1 MSVRNWLCKS
11 AYWMT
16 LTQWHLHFPQRCHG
30 KQWHSSVAGQLRYAG
45 IETLFHGQKSWVG
58 RRSSYFLIFSNAA
71 ASAAAPATNDVLAK
85 WEFANVSEIVT
96 SHVMHL
102 PLPHGIKVIPS
113 GRLLSLFNNPAGSFL
128 HGILA
133 FKSVRQIISLMA
145 SWRAM
150 WHVLR
155 RHAGPWLPLSSTRA
169 PQMHVY
175 GSQRPTPSRRP
186 TATRM
191 ASLSKRRPQAVI
203 GQAFSQSPLCGA
215 WQASRRAL
223 L

>member
-1 MSVRNWLCKS
+1 M
-11 AYWMT
+11 A
-16 LTQWHLHFPQRCHG
+16 FQRCWATEIRWNRNAVSRG
-30 KQWHSSVAGQLRYAG
+30 SPDIREALFPSSMRNSSPSSLMGPRVSMA
-45 IETLFHGQKSWVG
+45 TGQKSWVG

-102 PLPHGIKVIPS
+102 PLPHGIKIIPS
-113 GRLLSLFNNPAGSFL
+113 GRLWSSFNNPAGSFL

-145 SWRAM
+145 SWRAVR
-150 WHVLR
+150 HVLR

-191 ASLSKRRPQAVI
+191 ASLSKRRPQAVF
-203 GQAFSQSPLCGA
+203 GHAFSHSVILCFII
-215 WQASRRAL
+215 L
-223 L
+223 FL